1 MTHWEL
7 LAAILAVVLAYALG
21 SIPSAVIAGLRAG
34 VDIREVG
41 DGNMGARNVAR
52 TIGAGPAV
60 IVAICDFLKGA
71 AAVLLARALG
81 LSQGWVLAVA
91 WAAVLGHDFPVFAHF
106 RGGQGLATTLGTLLV
121 LIPLEM
127 SVALGLF
134 GALYLLTHNSDL
146 GASIG
151 LAFGLFLAYRGGRS
165 PVLLFHMATSLV
177 AVPTKKLLD
186 RHRRLELQHRQ
197 SGLT

>member
-1 MTHWEL
+1 
-7 LAAILAVVLAYALG
+7 
-21 SIPSAVIAGLRAG
+21 
-34 VDIREVG
+34 
-41 DGNMGARNVAR
+41 
-52 TIGAGPAV
+52 
-60 IVAICDFLKGA
+60 
-71 AAVLLARALG
+71 
-81 LSQGWVLAVA
+81 
-91 WAAVLGHDFPVFAHF
+91 
-106 RGGQGLATTLGTLLV
+106 
-121 LIPLEM
+121 
-127 SVALGLF
+127 VALGLF

>member
-1 MTHWEL
+1 MTCPGL
-7 LAAILAVVLAYALG
+7 FPTILAVTVAYLLG

-34 VDIREVG
+34 VDIRDVG

-52 TIGAGPAV
+52 AIGAGPAV
-60 IVAICDFLKGA
+60 IVAVCDFLKGA
-71 AAVLLARALG
+71 VAVLLARALG
-81 LSQGWVLAVA
+81 LSQGWVLVAA

-121 LIPLEM
+121 LMPLEM

-151 LAFGLFLAYRGGRS
+151 LACGLYMAYRGGRS
-165 PVLLFHMATSLV
+165 PVLLFHMAVSLV

-186 RHRRLELQHRQ
+186 RHRRLAIQHHQ

>member
-1 MTHWEL
+1 MTYLEVFP
-7 LAAILAVVLAYALG
+7 AILAVTVAYLLG
-21 SIPSAVIAGLRAG
+21 SIPSAVIVARQKG

-81 LSQGWVLAVA
+81 LSQGWVLAAA
-91 WAAVLGHDFPVFAHF
+91 WAAVLGHDFPLFARFH
-106 RGGQGLATTLGTLLV
+106 GGQGLATTLGTLLV
-121 LIPLEM
+121 LMPLEM

-151 LAFGLFLAYRGGRS
+151 LACGLYMEYRGGRS
-165 PVLLFHMATSLV
+165 RVLLFHMATSLL

-186 RHRRLELQHRQ
+186 LHRRLAIQRHQ
-197 SGLT
+197 SGLV

>member
-1 MTHWEL
+1 MTYWEL
-7 LAAILAVVLAYALG
+7 FPVILAATAAYLLG
-21 SIPSAVIAGLRAG
+21 SIPSAVIVARRTG
-34 VDIREVG
+34 VNIREVG

-60 IVAICDFLKGA
+60 IVAICDFLKGTV
-71 AAVLLARALG
+71 AVLLARALG
-81 LSQGWVLAVA
+81 LSQGWVLAAA

-121 LIPLEM
+121 LMPLEM
-127 SVALGLF
+127 SVALSLF

-165 PVLLFHMATSLV
+165 PVVLFHMVASLL
-177 AVPTKKLLD
+177 AIPAKKLLD
-186 RHRRLELQHRQ
+186 RHRRLAIQHHQ
-197 SGLT
+197 SGLV

>member
-1 MTHWEL
+1 MTPWEL
-7 LAAILAVVLAYALG
+7 PAAILAVVLAYALG
-21 SIPSAVIAGLRAG
+21 SIPSAVIAGRRAG

-52 TIGAGPAV
+52 TVGAVPAV
-60 IVAICDFLKGA
+60 IVALCDVFKGA
-71 AAVLLARALG
+71 AAVLLARALS
-81 LSQGWVLAVA
+81 LSQGWVLAAA

-121 LIPLEM
+121 LMPLEM
-127 SVALGLF
+127 SVALSLF

-151 LAFGLFLAYRGGRS
+151 LACGLYLAYRGGLS
-165 PVLLFHMATSLV
+165 PVLLFHMVASLL
-177 AVPTKKLLD
+177 AIPTKKLLD
-186 RHRRLELQHRQ
+186 RHRRLAIQHHQ
-197 SGLT
+197 SGLV

>member
-1 MTHWEL
+1 MTYLEL
-7 LAAILAVVLAYALG
+7 FPTILAVTVAYLLG
-21 SIPSAVIAGLRAG
+21 SIPSAVIAGLRVG
-34 VDIREVG
+34 VDIRDVG

-60 IVAICDFLKGA
+60 IVAVCDFLKGA
-71 AAVLLARALG
+71 VAVLLARALG
-81 LSQGWVLAVA
+81 LSQGWVLVAA

-106 RGGQGLATTLGTLLV
+106 RGGQGLATTLGTLLM
-121 LIPLEM
+121 LMPLEM

-151 LAFGLFLAYRGGRS
+151 LACGLYLAYRQGRS
-165 PVLLFHMATSLV
+165 PVLLFHTAASLL
-177 AVPTKKLLD
+177 AIPAKKLLD
-186 RHRRLELQHRQ
+186 RHRRIAIQRHQ
-197 SGLT
+197 SDLV

>member
-1 MTHWEL
+1 MMHWEL
-7 LAAILAVVLAYALG
+7 FPPLLAVIVAYLLG
-21 SIPSAVIAGLRAG
+21 SIPTAVIVARRTG

-60 IVAICDFLKGA
+60 IVALCDFLKGA
-71 AAVLLARALG
+71 AAILLARAVG
-81 LSQGWVLAVA
+81 LSQGWVLAAA
-91 WAAVLGHDFPVFAHF
+91 WAAVLGHDFPLFAHF
-106 RGGQGLATTLGTLLV
+106 HGGQGLATTLGTLLV
-121 LIPLEM
+121 LMPLEM
-127 SVALGLF
+127 AAALGLF

-151 LAFGLFLAYRGGRS
+151 LACGLYMEYRAGRS
-165 PVLLFHMATSLV
+165 QVLLFHMAVSLV

-186 RHRRLELQHRQ
+186 RHRRLAIQRHQ
-197 SGLT
+197 AGLV